1 MKIKKLN
8 KHFIYNQVAMIVFL
22 SSLLFMIN
30 ESAIAMVSNSSIKKV
45 TKKAVFGRII
55 NCNSISQISAALA
68 SAQAG
73 DEIIIASGVYNASSK
88 VEDAIGKFVY
98 FTSNANGTAAN
109 PIILRGASAANKPV
123 LRAAEANKYGAT
135 IMSITGDYWIIKDL
149 ELSQGQKGLTMDTA
163 NHCQLLNLSVND
175 IGDEGIHLRSGSSDN
190 LVQNCSVFNV
200 GVRQPGFG
208 EGIYIGSDEG
218 QHDTYTPNCDRNTI
232 NNCVLGPN
240 IRAEAIDVK
249 EGTQFTVIKNCTI
262 SGAGIS
268 GANSADAFIDIK
280 GGNAF
285 IYNNTFNIDGSTV
298 IASGLDFQQRN
309 GTNSG
314 FRIAVF
320 NNTYN
325 LGSRASN
332 IPTCRKKGGD
342 PSQVHVWNNTRNPS
356 SEDFPI
362 SDGTLRYITQ
372 SCPSWNI
379 IPCGGG
385 TANLPPSVSITSPAN
400 GASFTTGAT
409 ITINA
414 SASDSDGTIAK
425 VEFFRGSTK
434 LGEDTSSPYQY
445 NITSAANGTYAIMAK
460 ATDDDNASSTSGT
473 VNVTVSTVVVPPP
486 PPPTGTACSFG
497 TPTAAA
503 LPSFDRITF
512 LKMYVLGTGGPSA
525 TNLKSLKINWN
536 LGTNTLTQ
544 FAYNTDNG
552 VPEFYVD
559 LRSKIT
565 QNFSATKPAITI
577 TNSGY
582 PGLDGDYWV
591 TKKGLNFVMVSKT
604 RGFTLYFSNDNAAP
618 ACSASRLD
626 LGNEDLDLLRLY
638 PNPSSE
644 MVNVMGITVETTVM
658 IMDMQG
664 KVIVTK
670 MISPKETSIDVSSL
684 KSGVYIVTM
693 ESSTYSQRTKLNISK

>member
-1 MKIKKLN
+1 MKIKKSSKHLIFN
-8 KHFIYNQVAMIVFL
+8 KIAFVAFLFVTIFITNVEAMTKL
-22 SSLLFMIN
+22 PHNPTKSS
-30 ESAIAMVSNSSIKKV
+30 
-45 TKKAVFGRII
+45 KKAFFGRAI
-55 NCNSISQISAALA
+55 NCNTISQITAALA
-68 SAQAG
+68 NAQAG
-73 DEIIIASGVYNASSK
+73 DEIIIASGIYNATSK
-88 VEDAIGKFVY
+88 VGDAIGKFVY
-98 FTSNANGTAAN
+98 FTSNSNGTALN
-109 PIILRGASAANKPV
+109 PIILRGASTTNKPV
-123 LRAAEANKYGAT
+123 LRAAEANKFAAT

-149 ELSQGQKGLTMDTA
+149 ELSYGQKGLTLDTA
-163 NHCQLLNLSVND
+163 NHCQLLNLSVNN
-175 IGDEGIHLRSGSSDN
+175 IADEGIHLRSGSSYN
-190 LVQNCSVFNV
+190 LVQNCKVFSVGEV
-200 GVRQPGFG
+200 QPGYG

-218 QHDTYTPNCDRNTI
+218 QHDTYAPNCDHNTV

-249 EGTQFTVIKNCTI
+249 EGTQFTEIKNCTI

-268 GANSADAFIDIK
+268 GVNSADAFIDIK

-285 IYNNTFNIDGSTV
+285 IHDNTFNIDGSTV
-298 IASGLDFQQRN
+298 IASGLDFQQRT

-314 FRIAVF
+314 YRIAVF

-325 LGSRASN
+325 LGSRASG
-332 IPTCRKKGGD
+332 IPTCRKKGGN
-342 PSQVHVWNNTRNPS
+342 PSQVHVWNNTRNPNS
-356 SEDFPI
+356 ADFPI
-362 SDGTLRYITQ
+362 SDGTVNYITQ

-385 TANLPPSVSITSPAN
+385 TANLPPTVTITSPAN
-400 GASFTTGAT
+400 GTSFATGDT

-414 SASDSDGTIAK
+414 SASDNDGTIAK
-425 VEFFRGSTK
+425 VEFFRGATK

-445 NITSAANGTYAIMAK
+445 NITSAANGTYAITAK
-460 ATDDDNASSTSGT
+460 ATDNDSASSTSGT
-473 VNVTVSTVVVPPP
+473 VNVTVSTVIVP
-486 PPPTGTACSFG
+486 PPPTGTACGFG
-497 TPTAAA
+497 TPAAAA
-503 LPSFDRITF
+503 LPTFDRVTF

-525 TNLKSLKINWN
+525 ANLKSLKINWN

-544 FAYNTDNG
+544 FAYNTENG
-552 VPEFYVD
+552 VPEYYVD

-565 QNFSATKPAITI
+565 QNFSTTKPAITI

-582 PGLDGDYWV
+582 PGLDGEYWV

-604 RGFTLYFSNDNAAP
+604 KGITLYFSNESAAP
-618 ACSASRLD
+618 ACSTSRMN
-626 LGNEDLDLLRLY
+626 LGSENLDLLRLY

-644 MVNVMGITVETTVM
+644 LVNFMGITAETTVM

-664 KVIVTK
+664 KVVVTK

-693 ESSTYSQRTKLNISK
+693 ESSTYSQHTKLNINK